1 MASEE
6 HSQVRRTLQQ
16 VIEGTG
22 TDIVDLAR
30 GAPMELTGTEFESL
44 QMRVQ
49 RLERQNCW
57 MKRAG
62 GGVLL
67 LLAVVVT
74 MGQSRQ
80 PRTVEAEQFIL
91 RDTQGRVRL
100 TIGTPR
106 VSGAALDT
114 GSDEPALW
122 LIDTNGTDRAI
133 LTGDGLRFADEKAR
147 PLRSY
152 TAATR

>member
-1 MASEE
+1 
-6 HSQVRRTLQQ
+6 
-16 VIEGTG
+16 
-22 TDIVDLAR
+22 
-30 GAPMELTGTEFESL
+30 MELTGTELETL
-44 QMRVQ
+44 QMRVE

-62 GGVLL
+62 CGALL
-67 LLAVVVT
+67 LLALVVT
-74 MGQSRQ
+74 TGQSRQ

-106 VSGAALDT
+106 VSGVAVFTD
-114 GSDEPALW
+114 SDEPSLW
-122 LIDTNGTDRAI
+122 FTDTKGTDRAI
-133 LTGDGLRFADEKAR
+133 LMGDGLRFADEKGH

-152 TAATR
+152 TATAH

>member
-1 MASEE
+1 
-6 HSQVRRTLQQ
+6 
-16 VIEGTG
+16 
-22 TDIVDLAR
+22 
-30 GAPMELTGTEFESL
+30 MEFTGTEFESL
-44 QMRVQ
+44 QIRVQ

-62 GGVLL
+62 CGALL
-67 LLAVVVT
+67 LLATVVT

-80 PRTVEAEQFIL
+80 PRTLEAEQFIL
-91 RDTQGRVRL
+91 RDTQGHVRL

-106 VSGAALDT
+106 VSGAAIDT
-114 GSDEPALW
+114 GSNEPALW

-133 LTGDGLRFADEKAR
+133 LTTDGLRFADEKAR

-152 TAATR
+152 TATTR